1 MLFIIVQGEVRIW
14 RTVKEDDSSS
24 STEQELIRRSVDQFF
39 GEFAMVTNDT
49 PRSANVTAMTHVK
62 LVTINKK
69 KYQALNRKYNNVF
82 EAIFA
87 PHKRDTGAGEA
98 VSQYFIFLF

>member
-1 MLFIIVQGEVRIW
+1 M
-14 RTVKEDDSSS
+14 
-24 STEQELIRRSVDQFF
+24 DQFF

-98 VSQYFIFLF
+98 VSQYFIFFEFSPYIEAVKIQKTEFLFHLFECIR